1 MFDIRKIDDKLYSL
15 ESHEGEVSQVAWSPH
30 EDPIL
35 ASAASDRKIIVWDL
49 REIGKEQTPDDAED
63 GPPEVLVSA
72 NTYTFFS
79 FSLISKYI
87 VCSQWTYSQN
97 KRF

>member
-1 MFDIRKIDDKLYSL
+1 MTYSITHQVKTIGLFDMRKMNDTLYSL

-49 REIGKEQTPDDAED
+49 SQIGKEQTPEDAED
-63 GPPEVLVSA
+63 GPPEILV
-72 NTYTFFS
+72 
-79 FSLISKYI
+79 IMK
-87 VCSQWTYSQN
+87 
-97 KRF
+97 